1 MLISDW
7 NSDVCPS
14 DLGQEPKYCIVNVS
28 TCIVAKIQDN
38 RFPAGFLFH
47 HIEQETLQFAT
58 AHVFHAGIGNPVL
71 AYGIN
76 MIAIPFDPLII
87 KFISQCPGAL
97 RSNAGSKFF
106 SVTTESQSHFLVQ

>member
-76 MIAIPFDPLII
+76 MIALTFDPLFI
-87 KFISQCPGAL
+87 KFRSEKLRVGKEGVSQCNTWWL
-97 RSNAGSKFF
+97 SYLKKK
-106 SVTTESQSHFLVQ
+106 